1 VDLPGLDPQLHQEI
15 PLKADPFVQ
24 LKLLDVQEL
33 DSRIDHLNHQL
44 SSIPEAERLRELAGR
59 RTAVSNAVRDLRIQ
73 VDDLTA
79 EQKRADA
86 DVEQVKTRRAR
97 DQGMIDAGQVK
108 DPKALERM
116 LGELE
121 SLHRRITSLEDT
133 ELEVM
138 ERLEE
143 AQSALEER
151 SAELSE
157 MEGQEAE
164 LRGAFEQKAGDLR
177 TELEQA
183 RAERAIMVPGMPENL
198 LALYEKLRAQKGGV
212 GAAALRRRACEGCR
226 LTLNASDLGIIA
238 KKPTDEVVRCEEC
251 DRILVRTGESGLGSP
266 V

>member
-1 VDLPGLDPQLHQEI
+1 MVVPGLRRQLHQEN

-33 DSRIDHLNHQL
+33 DSRIDHLTHQL
-44 SSIPEAERLRELAGR
+44 SSIPEASQLRELAGR
-59 RTAVSNAVRDLRIQ
+59 RTAVANAVRDLRIQ
-73 VDDLTA
+73 IDDLPA

-86 DVEQVKTRRAR
+86 DVEQVKTRRTR

-108 DPKALERM
+108 DPKALQRM

-138 ERLEE
+138 ERLETAQASLDQRSNELTTLESEETE
-143 AQSALEER
+143 AR
-151 SAELSE
+151 K
-157 MEGQEAE
+157 
-164 LRGAFEQKAGDLR
+164 AFEQKAGDLQS
-177 TELEQA
+177 ELESV
-183 RAERAIMVPGMPENL
+183 RRERTAASAGIPEEL

-212 GAAALRRRACEGCR
+212 GAAALRRRTCEGCR

-238 KKPTDEVVRCEEC
+238 KRPTDEVVRCEEC
-251 DRILVRTGESGLGSP
+251 NRILVRVGESGL
-266 V
+266 